1 MMIIMFEAV
10 RESACVCVRVC
21 ASIFVYVRLKCA
33 CLRGLRSAEVGCSTW
48 AAALFAEC

>member
-10 RESACVCVRVC
+10 RESACVCASVSVC
-21 ASIFVYVRLKCA
+21 LRLKCA